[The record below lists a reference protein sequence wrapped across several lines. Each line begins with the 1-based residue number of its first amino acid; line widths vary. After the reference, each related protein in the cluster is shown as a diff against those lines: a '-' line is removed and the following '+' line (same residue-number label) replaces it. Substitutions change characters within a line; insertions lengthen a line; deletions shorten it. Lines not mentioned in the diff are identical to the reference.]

1 MKKAGFSMILIYMG
15 LLLIILGT
23 VLGNSLVLKL
33 QEINGKYGMEK
44 VIVNI
49 KDLKTNKDGAPFT
62 LEDIKNLKDIFKN
75 SEITFSSYNEV
86 DIEDVTNVRL
96 IGTNYNYTNFN
107 NVKFNKGYFFNK
119 KDEEL
124 NEKIVVIDEKLAWKA
139 FGSIDVLGKEIY
151 ILEEKFKIVGIK
163 SHEKMLEIYMPLES
177 LLKID
182 ECTRISH
189 LEIKTSNSYTTKKNI
204 EDMEN
209 ALKLIGKHPDDYN
222 IYDYNIKSM
231 QSIQKPRIIMFLLGT
246 ISIIITIKFAIYMI
260 RDLYSFILRE
270 CKEDYLVDVL
280 KRNIRKVVNKML
292 YIIIIILSVFIIW
305 NIVKF
310 NIYIPKEYISE
321 EIISIK
327 FLFNLLSNIL
337 WEGFLDTS
345 YIISLQEIKLNII
358 LKILSFVFYI
368 SIFIGIPL
376 IYIGFYQLKL
386 KPNLYYKNLKNLNLF
401 FCISY
406 ALVLLLAY
414 ILKLPIFIDIKG
426 LGIILLFV
434 YLNFVH
440 KQYL

>member
-1 MKKAGFSMILIYMG
+1 MILIYMG